1 MHMAVIIKSKRSHL
15 SGGRQVAA
23 GDRVHGEYRGDHG
36 GDEEDAHTRP
46 FPLYISSGNEKHDI
60 VVIELDH
67 GLKGERPADEDAG
80 VDVATVALL
89 EAEVARTCGSQHQS
103 GRRSTITRRRCAWI
117 QPK

>member
-60 VVIELDH
+60 DKSIVSEPDH

-80 VDVATVALL
+80 SDPAPVALV
-89 EAEVARTCGSQHQS
+89 EADQVLGTQRGSCQHQS
-103 GRRSTITRRRCAWI
+103 GCCSTC
-117 QPK
+117 PP

>member
-60 VVIELDH
+60 VVVELDH
-67 GLKGERPADEDAG
+67 CLKGERPADEDAG
-80 VDVATVALL
+80 SDPAPVALV
-89 EAEVARTCGSQHQS
+89 EADQVLGTQRGSCQHQS
-103 GRRSTITRRRCAWI
+103 GCCSTC
-117 QPK
+117 PP

>member
-1 MHMAVIIKSKRSHL
+1 MAVIIKSKRSHL

-46 FPLYISSGNEKHDI
+46 FPLYISSGNEKHD
-60 VVIELDH
+60 VVVDHDH

-80 VDVATVALL
+80 SDPAPVALV
-89 EAEVARTCGSQHQS
+89 EADQVLGTQRGSCQHQS
-103 GRRSTITRRRCAWI
+103 GCCSTC
-117 QPK
+117 PP

>member
-46 FPLYISSGNEKHDI
+46 FPLYISSGNEKHD
-60 VVIELDH
+60 VVVDHDH

-80 VDVATVALL
+80 SDPAPVALV
-89 EAEVARTCGSQHQS
+89 EADQVLGTQRGSCQHQS
-103 GRRSTITRRRCAWI
+103 GCCSTCPT
-117 QPK
+117 

>member
-1 MHMAVIIKSKRSHL
+1 MAVIIKSKRSHL

-46 FPLYISSGNEKHDI
+46 FPLYISSGNEKHD
-60 VVIELDH
+60 VVVDHDH

-80 VDVATVALL
+80 SDPAPVALV
-89 EAEVARTCGSQHQS
+89 EADKVLGTQRGSCQHQCCCCTT
-103 GRRSTITRRRCAWI
+103 GPC
-117 QPK
+117 

>member
-1 MHMAVIIKSKRSHL
+1 MYLEITCTLTVVTKFKRSHL

-46 FPLYISSGNEKHDI
+46 FPLYISSGNEKHD
-60 VVIELDH
+60 VVVDHDH

-80 VDVATVALL
+80 SDPAPVALV
-89 EAEVARTCGSQHQS
+89 EADQVLGSQRGTCQHQS
-103 GRRSTITRRRCAWI
+103 GCCSTSPC
-117 QPK
+117 

>member
-23 GDRVHGEYRGDHG
+23 GDRVHGEHRGDHG

-46 FPLYISSGNEKHDI
+46 FPLYISSGNEKHD
-60 VVIELDH
+60 VVVDHDH

-80 VDVATVALL
+80 SDPAPLAFV
-89 EAEVARTCGSQHQS
+89 EADQVLGTQRGSCQHQS
-103 GRRSTITRRRCAWI
+103 GCCSTC
-117 QPK
+117 PP

>member
-1 MHMAVIIKSKRSHL
+1 MAVIIKSKRSHL

-46 FPLYISSGNEKHDI
+46 FPLYISSGNEKHD
-60 VVIELDH
+60 VVVDHDH

-80 VDVATVALL
+80 SDPAPLAFV
-89 EAEVARTCGSQHQS
+89 EADQVLGTQRGSCQHQS
-103 GRRSTITRRRCAWI
+103 GCCSTC
-117 QPK
+117 PP

>member
-1 MHMAVIIKSKRSHL
+1 MHIGCYNITKFKRSHL

-60 VVIELDH
+60 VVVEPDH
-67 GLKGERPADEDAG
+67 GLKGERPADEDAWL
-80 VDVATVALL
+80 DVATASLVEGENVGASLG
-89 EAEVARTCGSQHQS
+89 EHQPCGC
-103 GRRSTITRRRCAWI
+103 STSAS
-117 QPK
+117 